1 MKEVNI
7 GKYWP
12 YWGLHF
18 GSHLLIG
25 IVAAIAG
32 IVVIVKTS
40 QIING
45 LALVGAG
52 AFAIINGWSNLQE
65 LVTDKMNKFEMNC
78 KEDSR

>member
-1 MKEVNI
+1 MKEVGI

-18 GSHLLIG
+18 GSHL
-25 IVAAIAG
+25 IVGVVAVLAG
-32 IVVIVKTS
+32 IVVIVRINE
-40 QIING
+40 IING

-65 LVTDKMNKFEMNC
+65 LVADKMNKFDRNC
-78 KEDSR
+78 KEDS